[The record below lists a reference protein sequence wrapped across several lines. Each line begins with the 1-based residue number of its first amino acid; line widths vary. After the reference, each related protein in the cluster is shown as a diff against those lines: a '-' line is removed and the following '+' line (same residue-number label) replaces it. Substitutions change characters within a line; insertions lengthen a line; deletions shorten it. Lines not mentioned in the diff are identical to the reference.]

1 MRAVLIEPIEEQR
14 GRFER
19 ALTQSG
25 FQVSAYAGWPPGLA
39 SDGEATLW
47 LIADQGELTRNAC
60 AIIRQHPASA
70 LQALLP
76 YGRGDSNQRSALVTA
91 GADAYL
97 PFPFSG
103 AQLLREAT
111 RLYLARK
118 PVSAF
123 RCLPEALAALV
134 DRLSFARAQRDPYGL
149 LELSPGIDGEALR
162 QRFRERSFLLHPDRH
177 HQLKSTEP
185 VVYERIQDLYKGC
198 LEAYQTLSD
207 PLGQRIHLI
216 DRFES
221 APPGRRRLSE
231 RIRTASDHQGA
242 LCALFDAFIS
252 RDQGDWRGALKS
264 LREARDQAPESE
276 RIAYFERVF
285 LRVAQIADPSIQG
298 GAQ

>member
-39 SDGEATLW
+39 ADGEATLW

-60 AIIRQHPASA
+60 VIIRQHPAST

-76 YGRGDSNQRSALVTA
+76 YGRGDSKQRSVLVTA

-123 RCLPEALAALV
+123 GCLPEELAILI
-134 DRLSFARAQRDPYGL
+134 DRLSFARAQRDLYGL
-149 LELSPGIDGEALR
+149 LGLSPEVDGETLR
-162 QRFRERSFLLHPDRH
+162 RRFRERSFLLHPDRH
-177 HQLKSTEP
+177 HQLRSTSP

-207 PLGQRIHLI
+207 PLGQRVHLLN
-216 DRFES
+216 RFES
-221 APPGRRRLSE
+221 ASLGDRKLSE
-231 RIRTASDHQGA
+231 QLRTASDHQGA

-252 RDQGDWRGALKS
+252 RDRGDWRGALKS
-264 LREARDQAPESE
+264 LRAARAQAPDSE

-285 LRVAQIADPSIQG
+285 LCVAQIADPSIQG